1 MLAIEIPGRGELRL
15 EHLLLDVNGTIT
27 DRGELIDGVVPLIR
41 VLLGELSIHL
51 VSADTFGT
59 AEVIARELG
68 ATFTRVETGAQ
79 KRTYAEELGAGSCA
93 AIGNGANDIELMRV
107 CALAVGVTGPEGLSS
122 GAAAAADVMCPSIL
136 VALGLF
142 TEPRTLS
149 ATLRA

>member
-1 MLAIEIPGRGELRL
+1 MLAIKIAGRGELQL

-41 VLLGELSIHL
+41 AVADDLNIHL

-59 AEVIARELG
+59 AEAIARELS
-68 ATFTRVETGAQ
+68 ATFNRVETGAQ
-79 KRTYAEELGAGSCA
+79 KRAYAEELGAGSCA

-107 CALAVGVTGPEGLSS
+107 CALAVAVTGPEGLSS
-122 GAAAAADVMCPSIL
+122 GAVAAADVICPSIL